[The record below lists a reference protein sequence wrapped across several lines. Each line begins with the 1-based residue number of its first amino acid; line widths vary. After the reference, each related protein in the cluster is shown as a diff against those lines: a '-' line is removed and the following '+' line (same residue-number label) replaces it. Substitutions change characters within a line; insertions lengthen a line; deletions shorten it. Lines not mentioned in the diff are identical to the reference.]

1 MTVGAY
7 REGKHHNF
15 AIARHHHTFNLLSTH
30 LRTHLMLALSIFAIA
45 SIGFD
50 TLLIGFDTLL
60 IGVGI

>member
-1 MTVGAY
+1 
-7 REGKHHNF
+7 
-15 AIARHHHTFNLLSTH
+15 
-30 LRTHLMLALSIFAIA
+30 MLALSIFAIA

>member
-50 TLLIGFDTLL
+50 TLLIG
-60 IGVGI
+60 VGI